1 MFLLSLT
8 CYRISTKPPTVL
20 AGGFPMP
27 QKMIMFEHQKILN
40 KIEQWVEKLPY
51 ASVKIEVEM
60 RNGEIL
66 VLNKDR
72 QRPIGFSADQK

>member
-1 MFLLSLT
+1 MPE
-8 CYRISTKPPTVL
+8 RI
-20 AGGFPMP
+20 
-27 QKMIMFEHQKILN
+27 IMFEHQKILN

-60 RNGEIL
+60 QNREML

-72 QRPIGFSADQK
+72 QRPIGFSTDQK

>member
-1 MFLLSLT
+1 MT
-8 CYRISTKPPTVL
+8 
-20 AGGFPMP
+20 
-27 QKMIMFEHQKILN
+27 MFEHQKILN

-60 RNGEIL
+60 RNGEML

-72 QRPIGFSADQK
+72 QRLIGFSTDKK